1 MKMINRFFAF
11 AVLASAVAHAA
22 LPSVDDNS
30 VSIVQNSATRGISV
44 SYTLTDGPAIIIPV
58 FLTNGVPI
66 AVEATTR
73 LVGDVNRIVQEGER
87 SLVWFPDDDRV
98 GFSVEDG
105 SFAVKLKAYPTNRAP
120 DVVVFDLAIQTA
132 ESRRY
137 YPSLEALPYGI
148 TNDIYKTTRLV
159 MKKVR
164 AAGRS
169 FRMGAPAYE
178 SLNGGDNDFRSREI
192 PRRVTFTND
201 WYLCVYPLT
210 QLQMRCAM
218 GDRFCRAAHENGVL
232 EGANTI
238 PASYVSYTALR
249 GSSVDWPTTG
259 SSVAEGSVIDKF
271 RDRLGVPSFDLPTSA
286 RWEYSCRAGTQTAY
300 YTGGSPTNYT
310 VDVQID
316 EFAWYSGN
324 SGGVPHPTGLKR
336 PNNWGFYD
344 MMGNVQE
351 WVLDWYITGSGLSDG
366 SDQIDP
372 PGPVAPKKTDS
383 NNNACRTLRGS
394 GFGGYVRNMR
404 VAFPGWDVPGKPEN
418 TGFRLM
424 CGPEL

>member
-1 MKMINRFFAF
+1 MINRFFAF
-11 AVLASAVAHAA
+11 TVLASAVAHAA
-22 LPSVDDNS
+22 LPSVDDDS

-148 TNDIYKTTRLV
+148 TNDIYKTTKLV

-178 SLNGGDNDFRSREI
+178 SLNGGNNDFRSREI

-238 PASYVSYTALR
+238 PSSYVSYTALR

-336 PNNWGFYD
+336 PNNWGIYD
-344 MMGNVQE
+344 MHGNVWE
-351 WVLDWYITGSGLSDG
+351 WVRDWYSTGDAYSDG
-366 SDQIDP
+366 SSVIDP
-372 PGPVAPKKTDS
+372 PGAPS
-383 NNNACRTLRGS
+383 HSEGWRPLRGGAHAS
-394 GFGGYVRNMR
+394 SAKVLR
-404 VAFPGWDVPGKPEN
+404 VAFRNYDGAGF
-418 TGFRLM
+418 TGSGIYGFRVM
-424 CGPEL
+424 CGVKARME